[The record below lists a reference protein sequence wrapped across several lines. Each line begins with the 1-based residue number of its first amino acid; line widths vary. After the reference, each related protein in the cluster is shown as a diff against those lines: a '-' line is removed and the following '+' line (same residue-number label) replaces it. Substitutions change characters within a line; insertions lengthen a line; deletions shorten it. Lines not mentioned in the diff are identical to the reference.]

1 MIRETV
7 EVRCDRCGRHQQ
19 IQRMIVYR
27 ISGLM
32 QSFIAELETAGWKF
46 IRDDEHKLTSVLCHQ
61 CAKERGK

>member
-7 EVRCDRCGRHQQ
+7 EIQCNRCGRHQE

-32 QSFIAELETAGWKF
+32 PSFVQELETAGWKF
-46 IRDDEHKLTSVLCHQ
+46 ERDDEYKLTRVLCWH
-61 CAKERGK
+61 CAGKEK